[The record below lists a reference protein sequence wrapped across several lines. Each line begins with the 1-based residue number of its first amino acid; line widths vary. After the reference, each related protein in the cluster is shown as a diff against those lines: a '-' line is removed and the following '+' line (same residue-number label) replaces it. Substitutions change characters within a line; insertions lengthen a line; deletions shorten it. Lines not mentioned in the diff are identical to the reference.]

1 MTSPRRQPPQGKA
14 ALPATDLASAVPVTE
29 TPRLRLRT
37 PVLGDFPA
45 CAGVFT
51 SERAHYMGGPF
62 SGEQAFADFCQG
74 VAGWI
79 LRGAGIWTVPA
90 VGPVGADEKEMNRPA
105 RICEFSGENSPD
117 LNFRQ
122 KIRQAGLRA

>member
-29 TPRLRLRT
+29 TPRLRLRAQ
-37 PVLGDFPA
+37 VLGDFPA
-45 CAGVFT
+45 CAGVLT
-51 SERAHYMGGPF
+51 RERAHCMGGPF
-62 SGEQAFADFCQG
+62 TGEQAFADFCQG
-74 VAGWI
+74 IAGWM
-79 LRGAGIWTVPA
+79 LRGAGMWTVPA
-90 VGPVGADEKEMNRPA
+90 VRPVWADETEMNRPA
-105 RICEFSGENSPD
+105 RRCEFSGENSPD